1 MELLALQTTSVSE
14 NEHLDYIG
22 PVFKFLGQDGS
33 IPFTLLQSKLLTS
46 IPVVFVF

>member
-22 PVFKFLGQDGS
+22 PVFKFFGQDGF
-33 IPFTLLQSKLLTS
+33 IPFTLLQRKLLTS
-46 IPVVFVF
+46 YPLKID